1 MDRGVRIGER
11 RGVGV
16 VSTRL
21 YRVESAILGGRR
33 VAGGGDVGD
42 ILYQRQDR
50 GDGVAGSHDEWC
62 GTYKESRRGRRCWGD
77 GDKRHESPF
86 AG

>member
-1 MDRGVRIGER
+1 MDRGLGSR
-11 RGVGV
+11 VGV

-62 GTYKESRRGRRCWGD
+62 GSISPAESAYYLGGV
-77 GDKRHESPF
+77 
-86 AG
+86 

>member
-33 VAGGGDVGD
+33 VAGGGNIGD
-42 ILYQRQDR
+42 LLHKRQDR
-50 GDGVAGSHDEWC
+50 RDGVACGDDNWC
-62 GTYKESRRGRRCWGD
+62 GSISPAESAYYLGGV
-77 GDKRHESPF
+77 
-86 AG
+86 

>member
-1 MDRGVRIGER
+1 MDRGLGSR
-11 RGVGV
+11 VGV

-50 GDGVAGSHDEWC
+50 RDGMARGHDD
-62 GTYKESRRGRRCWGD
+62 RRGIISATKCAYYLG
-77 GDKRHESPF
+77 GV
-86 AG
+86 